1 MTLFTTTEPTA
12 LASLVETQP
21 DAVVSRVILRTDGC
35 TITAFAFDE
44 GQGLTEHT
52 SPHTAVVVALEGGL
66 TLTMRPD
73 GEAERTHSLKAGD
86 ALTIP
91 GGVPHALHGGAEFKM
106 LLILA
111 KADADSGATER

>member
-12 LASLVETQP
+12 LASLVEFQP

-52 SPHTAVVVALEGGL
+52 SPHTAVVVALEGEL
-66 TLTMRPD
+66 SITVRPED
-73 GEAERTHSLKAGD
+73 AGERAHRLKAGD
-86 ALTIP
+86 ALTVP
-91 GGVPHALHGGAEFKM
+91 GGVPHELHGGASFKM

-111 KADADSGATER
+111 KAAA